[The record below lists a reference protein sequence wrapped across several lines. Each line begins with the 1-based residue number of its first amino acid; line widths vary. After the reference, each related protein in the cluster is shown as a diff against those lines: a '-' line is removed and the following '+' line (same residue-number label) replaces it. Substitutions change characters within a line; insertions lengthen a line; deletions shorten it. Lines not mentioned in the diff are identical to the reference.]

1 MIKLTA
7 TAAIYSISPVIDI
20 PSKNGGNPFQKREL
34 VLDDSWLDR
43 ENQLHQ
49 SLVVIEATGEK
60 MDLLNQFAPGTR
72 VTVEAIVSGRE
83 ANGRVFNTIK
93 LYNISLAAQQPG
105 YAAPA
110 MPQQPVYPQQA
121 APAYQQP
128 AFPQP
133 AYPQQ
138 APYPQQPGYAPYPQ
152 AQPQQAQPQQAQP
165 QAQQGDNLPF

>member
-20 PSKNGGNPFQKREL
+20 PSKSGGNPFQKREL
-34 VLDDSWLDR
+34 ILDDTWLDR
-43 ENQLHQ
+43 DNQPHQ

-60 MDLLNQFAPGTR
+60 MDLLNQFAPGMR

-93 LYNISLAAQQPG
+93 LFGISQPVQQT
-105 YAAPA
+105 YAAPT
-110 MPQQPVYPQQA
+110 MPQQ
-121 APAYQQP
+121 
-128 AFPQP
+128 QP

-138 APYPQQPGYAPYPQ
+138 PAPAYQQQAYPQPAYPNAAPYPQQSYAPYPQ
-152 AQPQQAQPQQAQP
+152 AQPQQQTQPQQK
-165 QAQQGDNLPF
+165 QGGGLPF

>member
-7 TAAIYSISPVIDI
+7 TAPIYSISPVIDI
-20 PSKNGGNPFQKREL
+20 PSKRGGNPFQKREL

-43 ENQLHQ
+43 DNQPHQ

-60 MDLLNQFAPGTR
+60 MDLLNQFAPGMR

-93 LYNISLAAQQPG
+93 LFGISQPVQQT
-105 YAAPA
+105 YAAPT
-110 MPQQPVYPQQA
+110 MPQQQPAYPQQP

-128 AFPQP
+128 A
-133 AYPQQ
+133 YPNA
-138 APYPQQPGYAPYPQ
+138 APYPQQGYAPYPQ
-152 AQPQQAQPQQAQP
+152 AQPQQPQQK
-165 QAQQGDNLPF
+165 QGGGLPF

>member
-7 TAAIYSISPVIDI
+7 TAPIYSISPVIDI

-34 VLDDSWLDR
+34 ILDDTWLDR
-43 ENQLHQ
+43 DNQPHQ

-60 MDLLNQFAPGTR
+60 MDLLNQFAPGMR

-93 LYNISLAAQQPG
+93 LFSISQPVQQT
-105 YAAPA
+105 YAAPT
-110 MPQQPVYPQQA
+110 MPQQQP

-128 AFPQP
+128 AYQQP
-133 AYPQQ
+133 AYPNA
-138 APYPQQPGYAPYPQ
+138 APYPQQSYAPYPQ
-152 AQPQQAQPQQAQP
+152 AQPQQAQPQQK
-165 QAQQGDNLPF
+165 QGGGLPF

>member
-7 TAAIYSISPVIDI
+7 TTAIYSISPVIDI

-34 VLDDSWLDR
+34 VLDDSWVDR

-60 MDLLNQFAPGTR
+60 MELLNQFVVGTR

-83 ANGRVFNTIK
+83 ANGRVFNTIR
-93 LYNISLAAQQPG
+93 LLSINQPAQQP
-105 YAAPA
+105 YAAPM
-110 MPQQPVYPQQA
+110 MPQQTVYPQQA
-121 APAYQQP
+121 TPAYPQQP
-128 AFPQP
+128 V
-133 AYPQQ
+133 YPQQ

-152 AQPQQAQPQQAQP
+152 AQPPQAQPHP
-165 QAQQGDNLPF
+165 QQGNNLPF